1 MPSFLIPP
9 LLAAAS
15 AAAPPATPSSERPN
29 IVLFL
34 VDDMGWQDTSV
45 PFWREPTPLNARYR
59 TPNMERLAA
68 RGIKFTEA
76 YACPVSSPSR
86 ASLITGMAAA
96 RHRVTNWT
104 LHYATPTDQPGG
116 RLLLPP
122 WHCNGIRPEDRTT
135 PHDTLLSTPATPLPQ
150 LLRNLGYHTILCGK
164 AHFAAVSTAGADPH
178 TLGFDVSIAG
188 SAIGGPGSY
197 LGSRR
202 YGTGTFHV
210 PELEKYEASGTFLTE
225 ALTREALAALDEPL
239 ATGKPFF
246 LYLSHYAIHVPYDDD
261 RRFSP
266 GYRTPDGDGLYD
278 AQLDAPLSEAE
289 VRRAALIEG
298 MDKSLG
304 DVLDFLDARPDVARR
319 TVILFVSD
327 NGGQSVSPRQGRHD
341 RDPNAPA
348 RGGKGSAHLG
358 GVRVPLIAA
367 WPGTVRGGTTSS
379 SRVMIEDLFP
389 TLLDIAGARHVRT
402 LQHVDG
408 RSIVPLMRTPSLC
421 RPRPIVWHFP
431 NHWDG
436 STDTDEGYGAFSA
449 LLDGPYHLLYFWEPR
464 ELRLYNVETDIGE
477 QADMAPAH
485 PDLAKRLARQLT
497 DSLRAQGAQRP
508 RDAATG
514 QPVPWPDGSTAP

>member
-15 AAAPPATPSSERPN
+15 AAALPATPSSERPN

-278 AQLDAPLSEAE
+278 KQLDAPLSEAE

-298 MDKSLG
+298 MD
-304 DVLDFLDARPDVARR
+304 D
-319 TVILFVSD
+319 
-327 NGGQSVSPRQGRHD
+327 
-341 RDPNAPA
+341 
-348 RGGKGSAHLG
+348 
-358 GVRVPLIAA
+358 
-367 WPGTVRGGTTSS
+367 
-379 SRVMIEDLFP
+379 
-389 TLLDIAGARHVRT
+389 
-402 LQHVDG
+402 
-408 RSIVPLMRTPSLC
+408 
-421 RPRPIVWHFP
+421 
-431 NHWDG
+431 
-436 STDTDEGYGAFSA
+436 
-449 LLDGPYHLLYFWEPR
+449 
-464 ELRLYNVETDIGE
+464 
-477 QADMAPAH
+477 
-485 PDLAKRLARQLT
+485 
-497 DSLRAQGAQRP
+497 
-508 RDAATG
+508 
-514 QPVPWPDGSTAP
+514 

>member
-1 MPSFLIPP
+1 MPLP
-9 LLAAAS
+9 LLSLAPAALGP
-15 AAAPPATPSSERPN
+15 AALPATPPAGRPN
-29 IVLFL
+29 IILFL

-59 TPNMERLAA
+59 TPNMERLAR
-68 RGIKFTEA
+68 RGVKFTEA

-104 LHYATPTDQPGG
+104 LRYATPTDLPGG
-116 RLLLPP
+116 SLVLPP
-122 WHCNGIRPEDRTT
+122 WHCNGIRPEGRAA
-135 PHDTLLSTPATPLPQ
+135 PRDTLLSTPATPLPQ
-150 LLRNLGYHTILCGK
+150 LLRGLGYRTILCGK
-164 AHFAAVSTAGADPH
+164 AHFAALGTSGADPR

-188 SAIGGPGSY
+188 SAIGGPASY
-197 LGSRR
+197 LGERG

-210 PELEKYEASGTFLTE
+210 PGLERYEGTDTFLTE
-225 ALTREALAALDEPL
+225 ALTREALAAVEAPV
-239 ATGKPFF
+239 AAGQPFF
-246 LYLSHYAIHVPYDDD
+246 LYLSHYAIHVPYDED

-266 GYRTPDGDGLYD
+266 AYRTPDGRGRYD

-289 VRRAALIEG
+289 VRRAALVEG

-304 DVLDFLDARPDVARR
+304 DVLAFLDARPDVARR
-319 TVILFVSD
+319 TVIVFVSD
-327 NGGQSVSPRQGRHD
+327 NGGHAISPRQGRHD

-358 GVRVPLIAA
+358 GVRVPMIVA
-367 WPGTVRGGTTSS
+367 WPGVAPGGTESR

-389 TLLDIAGARHVRT
+389 TLLDMAGAGRVRT

-408 RSIVPLMRTPSLC
+408 RSIVPLVRDPSLL

-431 NHWDG
+431 NRWDG
-436 STDTDEGYGAFSA
+436 STDTAEGYGAFSA

-464 ELRLYNVETDIGE
+464 ELRLYDVGADVGE
-477 QADMAPAH
+477 QADLAPTR
-485 PDLAKRLARQLT
+485 PDLLKKLARQLT

-508 RDAATG
+508 LDAATG
-514 QPVPWPDGSTAP
+514 RPVPWPDGSTEP